1 MRNDTTDRLSRSKH
15 ADRHCATQ
23 AVRAWLKG
31 LDMSRYADTFIG
43 DGYDE
48 MGAVLRMNTDH
59 LLKIPGMKPG
69 HAKSTPITGPLG
81 KNVPSV
87 LQITTV
93 CPHRSKHLAIVIR
106 LHEPD
111 AIRSPTH
118 P

>member
-1 MRNDTTDRLSRSKH
+1 MIDRCNVRQRISVHYAGSIELQQPKSR
-15 ADRHCATQ
+15 AAQVD
-23 AVRAWLKG
+23 
-31 LDMSRYADTFIG
+31 
-43 DGYDE
+43 
-48 MGAVLRMNTDH
+48 AVLPPVV
-59 LLKIPGMKPG
+59 KAG

-81 KNVPSV
+81 QYVPSV

-93 CPHRSKHLAIVIR
+93 CPHRSKHLTIVIR